1 MEVKYI
7 QFLVIARSLETVFG
21 PDDARVRFE
30 LGPEMQ
36 RILASDKVTAS
47 GSFAGM
53 RAGFFLINADTP
65 EDIYTTLGRVILENY
80 RTEVYPIVPFDKLGE
95 VFAQWE

>member
-30 LGPEMQ
+30 LGSEIQ
-36 RILASDKVTAS
+36 RILSSDKVTVS

-53 RAGFFLINADTP
+53 RAGFFLINADAP
-65 EDIYTTLGRVILENY
+65 EEIYTTLGRVILENY

-95 VFAQWE
+95 VFASWE